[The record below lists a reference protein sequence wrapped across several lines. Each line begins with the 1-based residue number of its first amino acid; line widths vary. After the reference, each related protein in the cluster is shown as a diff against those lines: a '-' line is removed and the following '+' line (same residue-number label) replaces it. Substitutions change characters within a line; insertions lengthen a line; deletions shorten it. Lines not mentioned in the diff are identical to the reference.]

1 MTSGATGP
9 KIWNAWK
16 AQLLEDLFY
25 STARFLKGKGI
36 DRDLLVSRRRKD
48 ALRLTRF
55 TPEQRDRIN
64 KFWDNF
70 DVAYF
75 MKHSVRNI
83 VWHAKVLLPHLDSP
97 KSFVASRP
105 LRGMEHAHEILILTQ
120 DRPELLPASFLIC
133 SNTVC
138 PLPKPVSTRGAT
150 DEWSTLSSSLT
161 TAQTP
166 TSNKEFARFQE
177 ILAEKLDLAEKLPP
191 PLRGRPSRQSKLFP
205 ISPQASLRPDAAG
218 RQYMLSIVTTDRLG
232 LLASIARVF
241 VQYGINL
248 VTARITTLGERA
260 EDVFLIE
267 SFKLRDPVFCAEF
280 EKAVL
285 EALEL

>member
-1 MTSGATGP
+1 MERLVSLYLLTVCDIRATGP

-83 VWHAKVLLPHLDSP
+83 VWHAKVLLPHLE
-97 KSFVASRP
+97 V
-105 LRGMEHAHEILILTQ
+105 
-120 DRPELLPASFLIC
+120 
-133 SNTVC
+133 VC
-138 PLPKPVSTRGAT
+138 RIQTAARHGTRT
-150 DEWSTLSSSLT
+150 RNSY
-161 TAQTP
+161 
-166 TSNKEFARFQE
+166 
-177 ILAEKLDLAEKLPP
+177 
-191 PLRGRPSRQSKLFP
+191 
-205 ISPQASLRPDAAG
+205 PDAG
-218 RQYMLSIVTTDRLG
+218 PPRT
-232 LLASIARVF
+232 
-241 VQYGINL
+241 
-248 VTARITTLGERA
+248 
-260 EDVFLIE
+260 
-267 SFKLRDPVFCAEF
+267 FCPHRF
-280 EKAVL
+280 
-285 EALEL
+285 

>member
-1 MTSGATGP
+1 MSMVAQKQDISDPEVIENFAKKVGTMERLVSLYLLTVCDIRATGP

-75 MKHSVRNI
+75 MKHSVRNN
-83 VWHAKVLLPHLDSP
+83 
-97 KSFVASRP
+97 F
-105 LRGMEHAHEILILTQ
+105 
-120 DRPELLPASFLIC
+120 LPASFLIC

-138 PLPKPVSTRGAT
+138 PLPKPVSTRGTT

-166 TSNKEFARFQE
+166 TSNKSSLVSKKSSQKNWIWLKSFRRLFADARPVNPSSSRSHRR
-177 ILAEKLDLAEKLPP
+177 LRYDPM
-191 PLRGRPSRQSKLFP
+191 PLEDNTCFRSSQPTGSAFWHPSRE
-205 ISPQASLRPDAAG
+205 SLCSTE
-218 RQYMLSIVTTDRLG
+218 SIL
-232 LLASIARVF
+232 
-241 VQYGINL
+241 
-248 VTARITTLGERA
+248 
-260 EDVFLIE
+260 
-267 SFKLRDPVFCAEF
+267 
-280 EKAVL
+280 
-285 EALEL
+285 

>member
-1 MTSGATGP
+1 MERLVGLYLLTVCDIRATGP

-48 ALRLTRF
+48 ALRMTRF

-83 VWHAKVLLPHLDSP
+83 VWHAKVLLPHLDSS

-120 DRPELLPASFLIC
+120 DRPELFARIVSNLQQYGLSIAEARIHTGRDGRVVDSFIVVDDG
-133 SNTVC
+133 SDPNF
-138 PLPKPVSTRGAT
+138 
-150 DEWSTLSSSLT
+150 E
-161 TAQTP
+161 Q
-166 TSNKEFARFQE
+166 EFAHFQE
-177 ILAEKLDLAEKLPP
+177 ILGKTGFGRKTSAPSSRTPFTSIQALPNLTAGFIKAGCRRKAIHAVHRHNRQARSFGIHRTCVCEVWNQSCDGP
-191 PLRGRPSRQSKLFP
+191 NHDTGRKSRGR
-205 ISPQASLRPDAAG
+205 
-218 RQYMLSIVTTDRLG
+218 LS
-232 LLASIARVF
+232 
-241 VQYGINL
+241 N
-248 VTARITTLGERA
+248 
-260 EDVFLIE
+260 
-267 SFKLRDPVFCAEF
+267 
-280 EKAVL
+280 
-285 EALEL
+285 

>member
-1 MTSGATGP
+1 MLFRSALLYHDIGKGRGGDHSKIGAEIVRQMCRDFEITGEDADYIEFLVREHLTMSMVAQKQDISDPEVVENFAKKVGTMERLVGLYLLTVCDIRATGP

-48 ALRLTRF
+48 ALRMTRF

-83 VWHAKVLLPHLDSP
+83 VWHAKVLLPHLDSS

-120 DRPELLPASFLIC
+120 DRPEL
-133 SNTVC
+133 
-138 PLPKPVSTRGAT
+138 
-150 DEWSTLSSSLT
+150 
-161 TAQTP
+161 
-166 TSNKEFARFQE
+166 FAR
-177 ILAEKLDLAEKLPP
+177 
-191 PLRGRPSRQSKLFP
+191 
-205 ISPQASLRPDAAG
+205 
-218 RQYMLSIVTTDRLG
+218 IVSNLQDRK
-232 LLASIARVF
+232 SV
-241 VQYGINL
+241 V
-248 VTARITTLGERA
+248 
-260 EDVFLIE
+260 
-267 SFKLRDPVFCAEF
+267 
-280 EKAVL
+280 
-285 EALEL
+285 